1 MSDFS
6 LGSLVRERR
15 GEQSLRSLSACLG
28 ISAATLSRV
37 ERGRTI
43 DVATYRRLMGW
54 LGIPAEAGHL
64 LEHLTALE
72 ARVAQLEKRLK
83 ELEAKEERN
92 YLGKV
97 LSWGVK

>member
-1 MSDFS
+1 
-6 LGSLVRERR
+6 
-15 GEQSLRSLSACLG
+15 
-28 ISAATLSRV
+28 
-37 ERGRTI
+37 
-43 DVATYRRLMGW
+43 MGW